1 MKQSGGYVWVYS
13 ELGHGT
19 DFKIYLPMV
28 ETLAES
34 KARSQRSQEPLARG
48 SETILLVE
56 DDPALREVTCDFLR
70 TSGDIVLT
78 AGSPEEALRLA
89 HSHYRPID
97 FLLTDVIM
105 PGMNG
110 RELAAKLSAISP
122 QLSVL
127 YVSGYP
133 DGIVRNGTRGVLEPG
148 LAFLQKP
155 YTRHTLIRKVREI
168 LDSAQ
173 VKMVS
178 GKR

>member
-1 MKQSGGYVWVYS
+1 MAG
-13 ELGHGT
+13 
-19 DFKIYLPMV
+19 
-28 ETLAES
+28 
-34 KARSQRSQEPLARG
+34 G
-48 SETILLVE
+48 SETILVVE
-56 DDPALREVTCDFLR
+56 DDPSLLEVTCDFLR
-70 TSGDIVLT
+70 TSGYNVLT

-89 HSHYRPID
+89 HSHSGPID

-110 RELAAKLSAISP
+110 RELAAKLTATCP

-127 YVSGYP
+127 YVSGYT
-133 DGIVRNGTRGVLEPG
+133 DGIVRNGSRGVLEPG
-148 LAFLQKP
+148 LASLQKS

-173 VKMVS
+173 LKSVS

>member
-1 MKQSGGYVWVYS
+1 
-13 ELGHGT
+13 
-19 DFKIYLPMV
+19 
-28 ETLAES
+28 
-34 KARSQRSQEPLARG
+34 
-48 SETILLVE
+48 
-56 DDPALREVTCDFLR
+56 
-70 TSGDIVLT
+70 
-78 AGSPEEALRLA
+78 
-89 HSHYRPID
+89 
-97 FLLTDVIM
+97 LTDVIM

-127 YVSGYP
+127 YVSGYT